1 MYDCAEDNWVKTGD
15 LATPRRYHGASAINW
30 DVISPFCYSEW
41 IMNQFCTTS
50 ATTATTT
57 TTTASATTTDTSN
70 TTATTTTSTTTTS
83 TNTSDTTGKCHVVIM
98 ILKNEIQFYE
108 LKRMQTT
115 LQLLSF

>member
-1 MYDCAEDNWVKTGD
+1 MYDTTEDNWVKTGD
-15 LATPRRYHGASAINW
+15 LATARRYHGASALKW

-98 ILKNEIQFYE
+98 ILKNEI
-108 LKRMQTT
+108 
-115 LQLLSF
+115 